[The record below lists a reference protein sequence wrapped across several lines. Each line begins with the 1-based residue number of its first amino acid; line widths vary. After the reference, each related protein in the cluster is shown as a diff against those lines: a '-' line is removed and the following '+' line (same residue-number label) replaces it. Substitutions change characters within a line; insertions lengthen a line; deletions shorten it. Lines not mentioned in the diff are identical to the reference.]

1 MLGIELDSVSLDAEQ
16 FNEGLGTYALAKVVS
31 EEMDAQRDIE
41 NVRAGIEV
49 RKFVGSQRVGF
60 TRISDFLNPEALAA
74 SLNRKPWYEFLT
86 TFDALRRCANRL
98 GLSVP
103 DTIKRIST
111 EIHPPNWQTLFW
123 MRAFLGEVRNRSA
136 EVAEVTGDFNKRVQ
150 DEAVRIVSEGAKKAA
165 GARHAENRDMR
176 AEAIAWYKARR
187 DTLSKDAAAE
197 QIAGKVLPVKF
208 RTVRDWLKG
217 Q

>member
-1 MLGIELDSVSLDAEQ
+1 MLGIELDTVSLDAEQ
-16 FNEGLGTYALAKVVS
+16 FSDDPGIYALAKVVS
-31 EEMDAQRDIE
+31 EEMDAQRDIQS
-41 NVRAGIEV
+41 VRAGIEV
-49 RKFVGSQRVGF
+49 RKFVGSQRVGY
-60 TRISDFLNPEALAA
+60 TRISDFLKPELLTARLD
-74 SLNRKPWYEFLT
+74 REPWYAFLT
-86 TFDALRRCANRL
+86 NLDALRRCAERL

-103 DTIKRIST
+103 DAIKRIST

-123 MRAFLGEVRNRSA
+123 MRAFLVEAHNRHGELAKVAA
-136 EVAEVTGDFNKRVQ
+136 EFDKRVQ

-176 AEAIAWYKARR
+176 AEAIAWYTARR